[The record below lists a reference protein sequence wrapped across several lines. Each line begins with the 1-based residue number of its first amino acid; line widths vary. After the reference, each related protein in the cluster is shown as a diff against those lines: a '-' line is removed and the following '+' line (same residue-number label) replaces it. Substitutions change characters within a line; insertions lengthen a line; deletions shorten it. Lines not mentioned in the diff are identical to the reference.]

1 MFGFFGSGKSKSL
14 TIDGVDAAI
23 VVDKKETILNAALR
37 EGVRFP
43 HSCRVGGCATCKCKL
58 VSGKVKELTESAY
71 ILSEEELAQGY
82 ILACQAVPKT
92 DVAIQVDNLDLN
104 GPNHPVVASGGV
116 VQKARKLTHDITAL
130 TIQLD
135 EPMAFA
141 AGQYAL
147 LSVPGLIDEAR
158 SYSFANVPAA
168 KGNQEIEFF
177 IRQVP
182 GGEMSSWAQQDNI
195 TGAKVSVEGPYGD
208 FYLREGDSPLICIAG
223 GSGLAPI
230 KSLLEDA
237 LNFKCSRDVVFL
249 FGARTQKDLYCLDD
263 IRRLETEWA
272 GKLTFVPVLNEEPE
286 DSDWQGKRGL
296 VTEFIRDYLVAGAQ
310 AYMCGPPPMLD
321 AAEVELLNLGVSDD
335 RIFSDKFLDKS
346 FTKTA

>member
-14 TIDGVDAAI
+14 TIDGI
-23 VVDKKETILNAALR
+23 EQPIIVDKKETILSAALR

-71 ILSEEELAQGY
+71 ILSEEELAEGY

-92 DVAIQVDNLDLN
+92 DVQIHVDQLNLA
-104 GPNHPVVASGGV
+104 GPNHPVSKTAGTVKA
-116 VQKARKLTHDITAL
+116 ARKLTHDISAL
-130 TIQLD
+130 TIQLQA
-135 EPMAFA
+135 PMGFA

-147 LSVPGLIDEAR
+147 LSVPGVIDEAR
-158 SYSFANVPAA
+158 SYSFANVPTA
-168 KGNQEIEFF
+168 KSNDQIEFF

-182 GGEMSSWAQQDNI
+182 DGAMSSWAQQTDI
-195 TGAKVSVEGPYGD
+195 VGSQVAMEGPFGD
-208 FYLREGDSPLICIAG
+208 FYLREGDSPMICIAG

-237 LNFKCSRDVVFL
+237 LSFKCRRDVVFL
-249 FGARTQKDLYCLDD
+249 FGARTQQDLYCLDD

-272 GKLTFVPVLNEEPE
+272 GKLTFVPVLNEEPA

-296 VTEFIRDYLVAGAQ
+296 VTEFIEEYLVSGSQ

-321 AAEVELLNLGVSDD
+321 AAEVQLLNLGVAADQ
-335 RIFSDKFLDKS
+335 IFSDKFLDKS
-346 FTKTA
+346 VTKTA

>member
-14 TIDGVDAAI
+14 TIDGIDTPI
-23 VVDKKETILNAALR
+23 IVDKKETILSAALR

-92 DVAIQVDNLDLN
+92 DVQIHVDHLDLD
-104 GPNHPVVASGGV
+104 GPNRPILKAGGSV
-116 VQKARKLTHDITAL
+116 SAARKLTHDISAV
-130 TIQLD
+130 TIKLD
-135 EPMAFA
+135 QPMAFA

-147 LSVPGLIDEAR
+147 LSVPGVIDEAR
-158 SYSFANVPAA
+158 SYSFANVPTA
-168 KGNQEIEFF
+168 KGNDQIEFF
-177 IRQVP
+177 IRHVP
-182 GGEMSSWAQQDNI
+182 GGAMSTWAQQDDI
-195 TGAKVSVEGPYGD
+195 VGAAVTVEGPFGD

-237 LNFKCSRDVVFL
+237 LNVKCRRNVVFL
-249 FGARTQKDLYCLDD
+249 FGARTQQDLYCLDA
-263 IRRLETEWA
+263 IRRLDTEWA
-272 GKLTFVPVLNEEPE
+272 GTLTFVPVLNEEPQ
-286 DSDWQGKRGL
+286 DSDWRGKRGL
-296 VTEFIRDYLVAGAQ
+296 VTEYIKDYLVPGAQ

-321 AAEVELLNLGVSDD
+321 AAEVELLNLGMAVDQ
-335 RIFSDKFLDKS
+335 IFSDKFLDKS